1 MNVHKH
7 TPPFPLSPMHAQN
20 TQQAT
25 PSATPTSTVDLSAA
39 PTVKLTVP
47 PPARHTLDRAYLPV
61 TPTVLFTMSSPTRST
76 IGPSATPAVMA
87 TTSPSMLERWHI
99 ILIVVGGIVVVVV
112 ILGGTCILCYYWLIK
127 SKRPQLSA
135 EQKELR
141 DRADKLER
149 EAIEMANELPQ
160 DPDKRKMKEDLI
172 SHKTQEASKLRDQAA
187 RLPQERYTDL
197 LEKADQKQR
206 EENEMIKNLSSDPQI
221 AKLQKRTIEDTR
233 REKKA
238 LRKEAHRCMATDS
251 GEKDENEEK
260 NEDEDGGEQDHIR
273 EYAGDGGEP
282 DAKCHSTT
290 NSTRTKRELVLCRV
304 VAKD

>member
-25 PSATPTSTVDLSAA
+25 LSATPTSTVDLPAT

-87 TTSPSMLERWHI
+87 TTSPSMLEHWHI

-112 ILGGTCILCYYWLIK
+112 ILGGTCILCYYWLIIR
-127 SKRPQLSA
+127 KRPHISA

-160 DPDKRKMKEDLI
+160 DPDKRKVKEDLI
-172 SHKTQEASKLRDQAA
+172 SHKTQEASKLEERAVG
-187 RLPQERYTDL
+187 LPQERYTDL

-221 AKLQKRTIEDTR
+221 AKLQKEKTIKDTR
-233 REKKA
+233 REKNT
-238 LRKEAHRCMATDS
+238 LRKEAHCSMATDS
-251 GEKDENEEK
+251 GEEDENEEN
-260 NEDEDGGEQDHIR
+260 NEDEDGGEQDH
-273 EYAGDGGEP
+273 
-282 DAKCHSTT
+282 
-290 NSTRTKRELVLCRV
+290 V
-304 VAKD
+304 